1 MRCVNNKRC
10 SQGILREYQRIAS
23 SARSHMPHS
32 TEDEFTAR
40 SMLLVTIIIVLVLL
54 LLYPC
59 IKMLEYQNEVMARNL
74 KDLDP
79 KASTEASKV
88 EESLVDE
95 LNEKKEQ

>member
-1 MRCVNNKRC
+1 
-10 SQGILREYQRIAS
+10 
-23 SARSHMPHS
+23 MPHS

-59 IKMLEYQNEVMARNL
+59 IKMLEYQNEVMAQNL

-79 KASTEASKV
+79 KVSTETSKV
-88 EESLVDE
+88 EESLIDE